1 MEALLTRPSEG
12 EASEG
17 EASEGEG
24 EASEGEGEASE
35 GEGEASEG
43 EASFNLTSLKEGH
56 IHEYESKLTI
66 TRAIPARK
74 AFIKARKLYF
84 KQLRSFFFVKA
95 GARPYF

>member
-17 EASEGEG
+17 EASEGE
-24 EASEGEGEASE
+24 ASEGEGEASE
-35 GEGEASEG
+35 GEG